1 MADTGPIS
9 RRHTLQGA
17 GALGAAAMFGSARG
31 VPAGAAE
38 ETPSG
43 VAANGRANPA
53 ILEKVFKTPL
63 IDTHEHLIEEKE
75 RLAASHP
82 RVQADDW
89 SLLLNHYLNSDLLV
103 AGMPKPVYDQFFA
116 KETDPVDKWRL
127 LEPYWP
133 AVKNTGYGQ
142 AVRIAMRQIYDVED
156 LSAATVKK
164 VQAAYEQTRRAGFY
178 RHILCELAKIE
189 SCQVSYLGKPFS
201 ESDMPT
207 LLMQDLSI
215 VGMFAGPDL
224 NGFGKPTGIEVR
236 SLADWHR
243 VIDWWFDKYARY
255 AVAVKSQNAYSR
267 DIDYEQVPA
276 EKVEA
281 IFKKRLANEPLAAQE
296 KKDLEDHLFWYAVN
310 KATEHKL
317 PVKLHTGYYAGQ
329 NNMPL
334 GRLINNPASAT
345 DLCRKAPET
354 RFVFMHICYPYYEE
368 LLAAAKHYTNA
379 YVDMCWSWIIN
390 PVAARDFLK
399 KFLVTAPAN
408 KLLTFGG
415 DYIPVEPVL
424 GHAVIARRGIALA
437 LTELVEEGWLTL
449 PDAMDLIDPI
459 LHANARHLFNL
470 AEKAPILENVKWTR
484 LIHIGSSC
492 FGKGCTRC
500 PTGMDCSS
508 WTYEEG

>member
-1 MADTGPIS
+1 MAEKNGVS
-9 RRHTLQGA
+9 RRHTLQGVGLA
-17 GALGAAAMFGSARG
+17 GTATFLGAVGSVPIKASNQTPDG
-31 VPAGAAE
+31 V
-38 ETPSG
+38 TT
-43 VAANGRANPA
+43 NGRVNPA
-53 ILEKVFKTPL
+53 IAKKVFEAPL
-63 IDTHEHLIEEKE
+63 IDTHEHLLEEKE

-103 AGMPKPVYDQFFA
+103 AGMPKNAYDKFFA
-116 KETDPVDKWRL
+116 KDTDPAEKWRCI
-127 LEPYWP
+127 EPYWP
-133 AVKNTGYGQ
+133 AVKNTGYAQ
-142 AVRIAMRQIYDVED
+142 AVRITMRQLYDVDE

-164 VQAAYEQTRRAGFY
+164 VQTAYEQTRRAGFY
-178 RHILCELAKIE
+178 RRILCELGKIE
-189 SCQVSYLGKPFS
+189 SCQVNYLARPFS

-207 LLMQDLSI
+207 LLMQDISI
-215 VGMFAGPDL
+215 VGMFAGPDFK
-224 NGFGKPTGIEVR
+224 GFCKPTGIEVR

-243 VIDWWFDKYARY
+243 VIDWWFDKYGKY

-281 IFKKRLANEPLAAQE
+281 AFKKRLSNESLTPEERKA
-296 KKDLEDHLFWYAVN
+296 LEDHLFWYAVR

-329 NNMPL
+329 NGMPL
-334 GRLINNPASAT
+334 ERLLHNPGSAT
-345 DLCRKAPET
+345 ALCRKAPDT

-368 LLAAAKHYTNA
+368 LLAAAKNYTNA

-390 PVAARDFLK
+390 PVAAKDFLK

-408 KLLTFGG
+408 KILTFGG

-437 LTELVEEGWLTL
+437 LSELVEEGWLSL
-449 PDAMDLIDPI
+449 SDAMDLIDPI
-459 LHANARHLFNL
+459 MHNNARQIFNL
-470 AEKAPILENVKWTR
+470 AEKTRVLENVKWT
-484 LIHIGSSC
+484 
-492 FGKGCTRC
+492 
-500 PTGMDCSS
+500 
-508 WTYEEG
+508 